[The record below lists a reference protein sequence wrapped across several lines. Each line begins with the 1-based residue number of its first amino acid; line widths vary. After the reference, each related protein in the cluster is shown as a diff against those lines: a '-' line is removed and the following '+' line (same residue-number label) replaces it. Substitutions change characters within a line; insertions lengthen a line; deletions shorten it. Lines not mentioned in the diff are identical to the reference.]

1 VHREAIERLKLFV
14 EKVERLQSLSLVGS
28 LVERGSRLT
37 FSWTAESGALT
48 LAAAGPEGEQVEA
61 FVLTMRLFMQDNDQI
76 SLRNMARLYEGLPVA
91 EELRKY
97 FAMHRANLNQS
108 LEARC
113 MLSVNGDHPTRR
125 EVLETVLYGQL
136 SHLTPS
142 LRERYLSWVQVP
154 MAGAV
159 IDFEFVGVLVLF
171 LRTLGVMAEICRRA
185 LAELQVAPPSAV
197 QG

>member
-1 VHREAIERLKLFV
+1 MHEDAIRSLKLFIG
-14 EKVERLQSLSLVGS
+14 KVERLQSLSLVRT
-28 LVERGSRLT
+28 LVEKGSRLS

-48 LAAAGPEGEQVEA
+48 LAAAGPEAEQIDA

-76 SLRNMARLYEGLPVA
+76 SLRNMAQLYEGLPVSA
-91 EELRKY
+91 ELKNY

-125 EVLETVLYGQL
+125 EVLDTVLYGQL
-136 SHLTPS
+136 SHLTPAH
-142 LRERYLSWVQVP
+142 RQRYLAWVQPP
-154 MAGAV
+154 MAGSI

-171 LRTLGVMAEICRRA
+171 LRTLGVMAEISRRA
-185 LAELQVAPPSAV
+185 LTELQAAPSGSE
-197 QG
+197 QE